1 MTTTQNSH
9 PRTPE
14 QSDAIGR
21 SAMKKAIWRLAPFLG
36 VLYLVAYIDRNNAG
50 FAKLEMTAS
59 LGITEAAFGLA
70 AGIFFIGYLLFE
82 VPSNLLLERFGARK
96 WIARIMASWGIV
108 AVVTAFVQD
117 AVQFGIIRFILGVA
131 EAGFFPG
138 VLLYLTLW
146 FPREY
151 RTQVLVI
158 FSLSNPLANA
168 IAAPISGWIMNLHGM
183 WGLEGWQLVFI
194 LEGIPA
200 VLLAFAVLKWLPDS
214 PKDAKWLTGAERDW
228 ITDSLARE
236 AADTEARHG
245 KIRLREVFG
254 NGKLWALILL
264 FFGIVFGAYGLGLWL
279 PTIVKTMGDF
289 DNGTTGLLVAIP
301 NLCAALVMIPW
312 ERAARRQGNIPLQ
325 VGIALTITA
334 LALVA
339 AVAAQGTPVLALGAL
354 CVGMSALFSSTPL
367 FWSLPPLLL
376 TGTAAAAGLAFI
388 NSVGNLAGFAGPYAI
403 GWVSQ
408 STGSAV
414 WGLLLIAAL
423 TLMGAGI
430 AFALSRR
437 GMFAGQLPGDAAV
450 APGVAGNGG
459 TGAGVAPSGTQ
470 SPSRKA

>member
-1 MTTTQNSH
+1 MSELRPPNISEASLS
-9 PRTPE
+9 PE
-14 QSDAIGR
+14 VGR

-50 FAKLEMTAS
+50 FAKIEMTAA
-59 LGITEAAFGLA
+59 LGMTEAAFGLA

-82 VPSNLLLERFGARK
+82 VPSNLLLEKFGARK
-96 WIARIMASWGIV
+96 WIARIMLSWGIV
-108 AVVTAFVQD
+108 AVLTAFVQD
-117 AVQFGIIRFILGVA
+117 ATQFGVIRFILGVA

-168 IAAPISGWIMNLHGM
+168 IAAPLSGWIMGLHGM

-200 VLLAFAVLKWLPDS
+200 VLLAFAVLAWLPNS
-214 PKDAKWLTGAERDW
+214 PKDAKWLTADERAW

-236 AADTEARHG
+236 QADTESRHG
-245 KIRLREVFG
+245 KVRLREVFS

-264 FFGIVFGAYGLGLWL
+264 FFGIVFGAYGLGIWL
-279 PTIVKTMGDF
+279 PTIVKAMGDF
-289 DNGTTGLLVAIP
+289 TIGTTGWLVAIP

-312 ERAARRQGNIPLQ
+312 ERAARKQGNIPLQ

-334 LALVA
+334 LSLLA
-339 AVAAQGTPVLALGAL
+339 AVAAQHTPWLALIAL

-388 NSVGNLAGFAGPYAI
+388 NSVGNLAGFAGPFAI
-403 GWVSQ
+403 GWISET
-408 STGSAV
+408 TGSAI

-423 TLMGAGI
+423 TLMGAAI
-430 AFALSRR
+430 AFTLSRR
-437 GMFAGQLPGDAAV
+437 QLFAGQLPGD
-450 APGVAGNGG
+450 
-459 TGAGVAPSGTQ
+459 TL
-470 SPSRKA
+470 R

>member
-1 MTTTQNSH
+1 MTAPNEATAGSEVN
-9 PRTPE
+9 
-14 QSDAIGR
+14 SDAIGR

-50 FAKLEMTAS
+50 FAKLEMTTA
-59 LGITEAAFGLA
+59 LGITESAFGLA
-70 AGIFFIGYLLFE
+70 AGIFFIGYLIFE

-108 AVVTAFVQD
+108 AVLTAFVQD
-117 AVQFGIIRFILGVA
+117 AVQFGVIRFILGVA

-168 IAAPISGWIMNLHGM
+168 IAAPISGWIMSLHGL
-183 WGLEGWQLVFI
+183 WGFEGWQLIFI
-194 LEGIPA
+194 LEGLPA
-200 VLLAFAVLKWLPDS
+200 VLLAFAVLKWLPDT
-214 PKDAKWLTGAERDW
+214 PRDAKWLNAEERAW
-228 ITDSLARE
+228 IADSLARE
-236 AADTEARHG
+236 QADTESRHG
-245 KIRLREVFG
+245 KVRLREVFS
-254 NGKLWALILL
+254 NGKLWALIFL

-279 PTIVKTMGDF
+279 PTIVKTMGDY
-289 DNGTTGLLVAIP
+289 DMAMTGILVAIP
-301 NLCAALVMIPW
+301 NLCAAIAMIPW

-334 LALVA
+334 LSLIA
-339 AVAAQGTPVLALGAL
+339 AVAAQSVPVLALVAL

-403 GWVSQ
+403 GWVTEL
-408 STGSAV
+408 TGSSV
-414 WGLLLIAAL
+414 WGLLLVAAL
-423 TLMGAGI
+423 TLMGAAV
-430 AFALSRR
+430 AFTLSRK
-437 GMFAGQLPGDAAV
+437 GMFEGQLPMDA
-450 APGVAGNGG
+450 
-459 TGAGVAPSGTQ
+459 
-470 SPSRKA
+470 KKL